1 MALTSVFQRMSV
13 MSSLPNFW
21 RRQSVLAENI
31 AYRNVY
37 IICGYTDMRKSINGL
52 VAILTQQ
59 YQIKPDAESLYLF
72 CGKRADR
79 MKAILWEE
87 DGFLLLY
94 KVLTGYK
101 YHWPRTAS
109 EVRQLTRMQYAR
121 LLEGLE
127 IEKKVFVPPKEFF

>member
-1 MALTSVFQRMSV
+1 M
-13 MSSLPNFW
+13 
-21 RRQSVLAENI
+21 LAETI

-37 IICGYTDMRKSINGL
+37 IITGYTDMRKSINGL

-87 DGFLLLY
+87 NGFLLLY

-101 YHWPRTAS
+101 YQWPRNAS
-109 EVRQLTRMQYAR
+109 EVRMLTRMQYAR

-127 IEKKVFVPPKEFF
+127 IEKKVFSPPREFF

>member
-1 MALTSVFQRMSV
+1 M
-13 MSSLPNFW
+13 
-21 RRQSVLAENI
+21 LAETI

-59 YQIKPDAESLYLF
+59 YQIKPNTESLYLF

-109 EVRQLTRMQYAR
+109 EVRRLTRMQYAR

-127 IEKKVFVPPKEFF
+127 IEKKVFSPPKEFF

>member
-1 MALTSVFQRMSV
+1 M
-13 MSSLPNFW
+13 
-21 RRQSVLAENI
+21 LAENI

-52 VAILTQQ
+52 VAILTEK
-59 YQIKPDAESLYLF
+59 YHVRPDAESLYLF

-101 YHWPRTAS
+101 YQWPRTAS
-109 EVRQLTRMQYAR
+109 EVRHLTRIQYAR
-121 LLEGLE
+121 LLDGLE
-127 IEKKVFVPPKEFF
+127 IEKKVFAPPKEFF

>member
-1 MALTSVFQRMSV
+1 M
-13 MSSLPNFW
+13 
-21 RRQSVLAENI
+21 LAETI

-59 YQIKPDAESLYLF
+59 FQIKPDAESLYLF
-72 CGKRADR
+72 CGKKADR

-94 KVLTGYK
+94 KVLAGYK
-101 YHWPRTAS
+101 YQWPRNAS
-109 EVRQLTRMQYAR
+109 EVRMLTRMQYAR

-127 IEKKVFVPPKEFF
+127 IEKKVFSPPKEFF

>member
-1 MALTSVFQRMSV
+1 M
-13 MSSLPNFW
+13 
-21 RRQSVLAENI
+21 LAETI

-72 CGKRADR
+72 CGKKADR

-94 KVLTGYK
+94 KV
-101 YHWPRTAS
+101 AA
-109 EVRQLTRMQYAR
+109 EVRRLTRTQYAR

-127 IEKKVFVPPKEFF
+127 IEKKVFSPPKEFF

>member
-1 MALTSVFQRMSV
+1 M
-13 MSSLPNFW
+13 
-21 RRQSVLAENI
+21 LAETI

-37 IICGYTDMRKSINGL
+37 IITGYTDMRKSINGL

-87 DGFLLLY
+87 GGRRFSPALQGADRIQIP
-94 KVLTGYK
+94 V
-101 YHWPRTAS
+101 AQ
-109 EVRQLTRMQYAR
+109 ECQ
-121 LLEGLE
+121 
-127 IEKKVFVPPKEFF
+127 

>member
-1 MALTSVFQRMSV
+1 M
-13 MSSLPNFW
+13 
-21 RRQSVLAENI
+21 LAETI

-59 YQIKPDAESLYLF
+59 YQVKPDAESIYLF

-101 YHWPRTAS
+101 YHWPRYAS

-127 IEKKVFVPPKEFF
+127 IEKKVFSPPKEFF

>member
-1 MALTSVFQRMSV
+1 M
-13 MSSLPNFW
+13 
-21 RRQSVLAENI
+21 LAETI
-31 AYRNVY
+31 AYRNIY

-59 YQIKPDAESLYLF
+59 YQIRPDEKSLFLF
-72 CGKRADR
+72 CGKKADR

-101 YHWPRTAS
+101 YHWPRNAVSVKRFGVCESRSGCVLMVVLIRTNL
-109 EVRQLTRMQYAR
+109 R
-121 LLEGLE
+121 
-127 IEKKVFVPPKEFF
+127 

>member
-1 MALTSVFQRMSV
+1 MLEDAAGI
-13 MSSLPNFW
+13 
-21 RRQSVLAENI
+21 RRVILC
-31 AYRNVY
+31 
-37 IICGYTDMRKSINGL
+37 CGYCDLRKGILGL
-52 VAILTQQ
+52 A
-59 YQIKPDAESLYLF
+59 QIVGTTYKLNPYEQGTLFLF

-101 YHWPRTAS
+101 YQWPRTAA
-109 EVRQLTRMQYAR
+109 EVRRLTRTQYAR

-127 IEKKVFVPPKEFF
+127 IEKKVFSPPKEFF

>member
-1 MALTSVFQRMSV
+1 M
-13 MSSLPNFW
+13 
-21 RRQSVLAENI
+21 LAETI
-31 AYRNVY
+31 DYRNVY

-52 VAILTQQ
+52 VAILTHQFQ
-59 YQIKPDAESLYLF
+59 VRPDAKSIYLF
-72 CGKRADR
+72 CGRRADR

-101 YHWPRTAS
+101 YQWPRTAS
-109 EVRQLTRMQYAR
+109 EVRQLTRTQYTR

-127 IEKKVFVPPKEFF
+127 IEKKVFNPPKEFF